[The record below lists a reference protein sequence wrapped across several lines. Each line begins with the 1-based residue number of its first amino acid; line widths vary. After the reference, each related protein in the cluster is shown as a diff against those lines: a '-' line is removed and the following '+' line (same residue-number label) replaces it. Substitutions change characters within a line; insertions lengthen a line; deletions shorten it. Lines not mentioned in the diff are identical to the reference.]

1 MKNNLFSTLVVNKN
15 FFKKSLFL
23 VLACCLSYSALGAT
37 IYSTDIVESPSG
49 ATIAGNKG
57 EFTSAPSWASECS
70 NCFKTTGSAGAITI
84 TFDEPLNLS
93 GYNNCQLIL
102 TWGAESNR
110 PVNVSVNEGAA
121 SEIDKVSSSAERST
135 VRNAKMDLAVNSISS
150 IKISGS
156 GGGQSYYFHI
166 EIISDGESSGGG
178 DTPGEDPQDEGEP
191 FVQSFSF
198 DNMVAGS
205 DVYDEDNLAIKAKI
219 KFGSD
224 RTNIKPTFKG
234 KNISDNWT
242 PVSADFE
249 ANETNTFTFQY
260 TKSGKVKNYEVT
272 ITEAPKEEPGEAK
285 YISSLFFEQ
294 IVLDEGVNYDIEGAL
309 TAHNYNFENINSLD
323 SLNDEKD
330 LRNEPYLGLKIKKSG
345 GYISGTLKGGSTVR
359 VKFGYV
365 AEVVNVSVN
374 NSSQALEPI
383 DNRLDNLEFTA
394 PEDVHIKI
402 STTSDKTVVLKQIAI
417 DEDIRDVTLP
427 ESPSSDPVAVSNV
440 LISKETLSLEV
451 GQSETITAT
460 IVPSDATNKKVTW
473 ESSDDAVATVSNGK
487 VTAVAE
493 GTATITVKTDDGGF
507 TATCEVTVTKK
518 ETPIDPPSGDIYA
531 HWRFSGSDAP
541 ANSTFED
548 GTNIRVE
555 FLSSDDS
562 KSFTVES
569 ADYVAGVPDDM
580 KSQGSKGLKNGGN
593 KLYLK
598 ASTTNG
604 EGFKAGDVITICGYN
619 PWKISSTSEHT
630 GDISAS
636 LATGASKTEY
646 NIGSVTL
653 AADSKDLFLMRAEGT
668 GTCICAL
675 KVTRGGETPPVD
687 DPVAVTGIK
696 IDNSK
701 LSVEEGS
708 TVQISASVLPS
719 NATNKNLSY
728 ESDDTSVATVDKN
741 GKVTGV
747 SEGTAN
753 ITVTTEDG
761 GFTGNCEITV
771 TKKSEDPDPELPD
784 VGLTAHVPDIY
795 DDPLGYKTPLSVF
808 NGYEYEVYYVTRDV
822 TGSNIAIDT
831 KPTDKTTGI
840 TTGEEKS
847 VKAKDN
853 WFEMKDCNGTGGDS
867 NAGAKDEFKE
877 NSLRSIKFRGGN
889 EMLFQVK
896 GFDQF
901 SFYGKDNN
909 KDASKGK
916 QFEVYIDDKKVSGD
930 PIDGYAIHRYDMSTK
945 EHVIKLVGI
954 GDGDSK
960 LTGFS
965 LRVAQ
970 EPRVKY
976 FDGNDTTQKVLQ
988 TSDIKP
994 IVYFAKYAQKGQ
1006 VKLEW
1011 SGATAEGITLETLAH
1026 TDLGDSIALSGQAN
1040 CPVGTYNYAVVTYF
1054 GGKETGR
1061 AKGKFSVISDIKATS
1076 DLIVNAYTG
1085 EEMEQ
1090 ITFKYYALSA
1100 DDVKVTW
1107 PNGKP
1112 DGIDGKGNNG
1122 IYTIGGTPTA
1132 AGEYP
1137 FSVTVTGSETV
1148 LEGKIK
1154 IQTIDIG
1161 SNAVLYLYKTNGAEE
1176 KDQIFS
1182 YLKTQNWNPI
1192 ARKTIDDLRDP
1203 DQYGKYQW
1211 IFISEDADSDN
1222 PEVLA
1227 LIKGG
1232 SSLPIFSVNGFTYTK
1247 DRLDWGEPDNGAL
1260 TEEALSLTVQRDD
1273 HPIFKKLGKKQGS
1286 KVQVLSN
1293 ENLGKKGLMPI
1304 RVKLPG
1310 THCLATAWTRDIND
1324 YNGNGEEQT
1333 IIHEIPAKMRGGQK
1347 YVCLPIATSSTANLT
1362 SDGKQLINAIINYLI
1377 DESVSPVFLP
1387 TLQINRFTLEGFE
1400 GVIDQANY
1408 TIEVEMTDEQF
1419 NELDSLRAAKPVITL
1434 ADPTYSH
1441 VVPSVDK
1448 EQDFRFSSFIPVVYT
1463 VTDYINRLPYAVS
1476 LRIKNTQGIDEVYT
1490 VGEWVNIFDVY
1501 GRKVATTNEDIHAMP
1516 LPNGMYIVVTE
1527 SGQTLKIMR

>member
-1 MKNNLFSTLVVNKN
+1 MKSIKN
-15 FFKKSLFL
+15 
-23 VLACCLSYSALGAT
+23 
-37 IYSTDIVESPSG
+37 
-49 ATIAGNKG
+49 
-57 EFTSAPSWASECS
+57 
-70 NCFKTTGSAGAITI
+70 
-84 TFDEPLNLS
+84 
-93 GYNNCQLIL
+93 LIL
-102 TWGAESNR
+102 T
-110 PVNVSVNEGAA
+110 VVTSVFAL
-121 SEIDKVSSSAERST
+121 SSAQAEDYIIDLSKFT
-135 VRNAKMDLAVNSISS
+135 VTDQTYEASFDEVKCKKFDLYVEVPSADAAGTVAWNCQNAKTDRFLYLVVGGSQDQSRPINMAAGYSDDIAFTSDDITEKDGKYYLAFATEDDYKAVGV
-150 IKISGS
+150 KYTLGE
-156 GGGQSYYFHI
+156 GGG
-166 EIISDGESSGGG
+166 
-178 DTPGEDPQDEGEP
+178 TPDPQDEGEP

-249 ANETNTFTFQY
+249 ANETNTFTFPY

-294 IVLDEGVNYDIEGAL
+294 IVLDEGVKYDIEGAL

-374 NSSQALEPI
+374 NSSQALEPL

-427 ESPSSDPVAVSNV
+427 ESLSSDPVAVSNV

-473 ESSDDAVATVSNGK
+473 ESSDESVATVSNGK

-493 GTATITVKTDDGGF
+493 GTATITVKTDDGSF
-507 TATCEVTVTKK
+507 TATCDVTVTKK
-518 ETPIDPPSGDIYA
+518 SEDPDPELPTGEIYA
-531 HWRFSGSDAP
+531 HWRFSGEEAP
-541 ANSTFED
+541 ANGTFED

-604 EGFKAGDVITICGYN
+604 KGFIAGDVITICGYN

-630 GDISAS
+630 GDISTS
-636 LATGASKTEY
+636 LATGKSKTEY

-653 AADSKDLFLMRAEGT
+653 TADTKDLFLMRAEGT
-668 GTCICAL
+668 GTYICAI
-675 KVTRGGETPPVD
+675 KVTRDGETPPVD
-687 DPVAVTGIK
+687 DPVAVTGVSLDK
-696 IDNSK
+696 ET
-701 LSVEEGS
+701 LELEEGKS
-708 TVQISASVLPS
+708 QTLTATVAPAD
-719 NATNKNLSY
+719 ATNKKVTWES
-728 ESDDTSVATVDKN
+728 SDDAVATVSN
-741 GKVTGV
+741 GKVTAV
-747 SEGTAN
+747 AEGTAT
-753 ITVTTEDG
+753 ITVKTDDG
-761 GFTGNCEITV
+761 DFTATCEVTV
-771 TKKSEDPDPELPD
+771 TKKSDEPDPELPD

-808 NGYEYEVYYVTRDV
+808 NGYEYEVYYVTRDA
-822 TGSNIAIDT
+822 TGSNISIDT
-831 KPTDKTTGI
+831 KPTDKSNGI

-909 KDASKGK
+909 KDGSKGK
-916 QFEVYIDDKKVSGD
+916 HFEVYIDDEKVSGD

-976 FDGNDTTQKVLQ
+976 FDGNDSTQKVLQ

-994 IVYFAKYAQKGQ
+994 VVYFAKYAQMGQ

-1011 SGATAEGITLETLAH
+1011 SGATAEGITLETLAQ

-1054 GGKETGR
+1054 GGKETAR

-1107 PNGKP
+1107 PNGQP
-1112 DGIDGKGNNG
+1112 DGISGKGNNG

-1324 YNGNGEEQT
+1324 YNGNGEQQT
-1333 IIHEIPAKMRGGQK
+1333 VLHEIPAKMRGGQK

-1419 NELDSLRAAKPVITL
+1419 NDLDSLRAAKPVITL

-1441 VVPSVDK
+1441 VEPATDK

-1463 VTDYINRLPYAVS
+1463 VTDYINQLPYAVS

>member
-1 MKNNLFSTLVVNKN
+1 MKSIKN
-15 FFKKSLFL
+15 
-23 VLACCLSYSALGAT
+23 
-37 IYSTDIVESPSG
+37 
-49 ATIAGNKG
+49 
-57 EFTSAPSWASECS
+57 
-70 NCFKTTGSAGAITI
+70 
-84 TFDEPLNLS
+84 
-93 GYNNCQLIL
+93 LIL
-102 TWGAESNR
+102 TVVTSVFALLSAQAEDYIIDLSKFTVTDQTYEASFDEVKCKKFDLYVEV
-110 PVNVSVNEGAA
+110 PSADAA
-121 SEIDKVSSSAERST
+121 GT
-135 VRNAKMDLAVNSISS
+135 VAWNCQNAKTDRFLYLVVGGSQDQSRPINMAAGYSDDIAFTSDDITEKDGKYYLAFATEDDYKAVGV
-150 IKISGS
+150 KYTLGE
-156 GGGQSYYFHI
+156 GGG
-166 EIISDGESSGGG
+166 
-178 DTPGEDPQDEGEP
+178 TPDPQDEGEP
-191 FVQSFSF
+191 VVTSISF

-249 ANETNTFTFQY
+249 ANETNTFTFPY

-272 ITEAPKEEPGEAK
+272 ITEAEKDPDPIDPPAEGEWLIKGTTQQDVSGPAAGSVETNLSKKDELKLDKKKYFGLILDNGYALQENDVFVINITTAADLGKCVLFADNEGNEVLYDEGIEYSKDEPSATGEKA
-285 YISSLFFEQ
+285 
-294 IVLDEGVNYDIEGAL
+294 IVLPAAVAGKTAIYLWREDGATQWNPTFSYIGIKRDGIEVVTVDVTGVKLDQSSISLEEGKSQTL
-309 TAHNYNFENINSLD
+309 TA
-323 SLNDEKD
+323 
-330 LRNEPYLGLKIKKSG
+330 
-345 GYISGTLKGGSTVR
+345 TV
-359 VKFGYV
+359 
-365 AEVVNVSVN
+365 
-374 NSSQALEPI
+374 
-383 DNRLDNLEFTA
+383 A
-394 PEDVHIKI
+394 P
-402 STTSDKTVVLKQIAI
+402 A
-417 DEDIRDVTLP
+417 
-427 ESPSSDPVAVSNV
+427 
-440 LISKETLSLEV
+440 
-451 GQSETITAT
+451 
-460 IVPSDATNKKVTW
+460 DATNKKVTW
-473 ESSDDAVATVSNGK
+473 ESSDESVATVSNGK

-493 GTATITVKTDDGGF
+493 GTATITVKTDDGSF
-507 TATCEVTVTKK
+507 TATCDVTVTKK
-518 ETPIDPPSGDIYA
+518 SEDPDPELPTGEIYA
-531 HWRFSGSDAP
+531 HWRFSGEEAP
-541 ANSTFED
+541 ANGTFED

-604 EGFKAGDVITICGYN
+604 KGFIAGDVITICGYN

-630 GDISAS
+630 GDISTS
-636 LATGASKTEY
+636 LATGKSKTDY

-653 AADSKDLFLMRAEGT
+653 TADTKDLFLMRAEGT
-668 GTCICAL
+668 GTCICAI
-675 KVTRGGETPPVD
+675 KVTRDGETPPVD
-687 DPVAVTGIK
+687 DPVAVTGVSLDK
-696 IDNSK
+696 ET
-701 LSVEEGS
+701 LELEEGKS
-708 TVQISASVLPS
+708 QTLTATVAPAD
-719 NATNKNLSY
+719 ATNKKVTWES
-728 ESDDTSVATVDKN
+728 SDDAVATVSN
-741 GKVTGV
+741 GKVTAV
-747 SEGTAN
+747 AEGTAT
-753 ITVTTEDG
+753 ITVKTDDG
-761 GFTGNCEITV
+761 DFTATCEVTV
-771 TKKSEDPDPELPD
+771 TKKSEEPDPELPD

-808 NGYEYEVYYVTRDV
+808 NGYEYEVYYVTRDA
-822 TGSNIAIDT
+822 TGSNISIDT
-831 KPTDKTTGI
+831 KPTDKSNGI

-909 KDASKGK
+909 KDGSKGK
-916 QFEVYIDDKKVSGD
+916 HFEVYIDEEKVSGD

-976 FDGNDTTQKVLQ
+976 FDGNDSTQKVLQ

-994 IVYFAKYAQKGQ
+994 VVYFAKYAQMGQ

-1011 SGATAEGITLETLAH
+1011 SGATAEGITLETLAQ

-1054 GGKETGR
+1054 GGKETAR

-1107 PNGKP
+1107 PNGQP
-1112 DGIDGKGNNG
+1112 DGISGKGNNG

-1324 YNGNGEEQT
+1324 YNGNGEQQT
-1333 IIHEIPAKMRGGQK
+1333 VLHEIPAKMRGGQK

-1441 VVPSVDK
+1441 VEPSVDK

-1463 VTDYINRLPYAVS
+1463 VTDYINQLPYAVS

>member
-1 MKNNLFSTLVVNKN
+1 MKSNLFSTLVVNKN
-15 FFKKSLFL
+15 FFKKSLFSL
-23 VLACCLSYSALGAT
+23 LCCFIAIPSFAEDVTFEITSYFDGSSVDPVEVTEPVDAVISTNASKSNAKDGKLGSDGHYFQIVLKSQTFSAASINGYINT
-37 IYSTDIVESPSG
+37 TSTEKNWGFQFSVDGGENWGDELLQANDGEKSHHDIPVEVEIP
-49 ATIAGNKG
+49 
-57 EFTSAPSWASECS
+57 
-70 NCFKTTGSAGAITI
+70 AGANGFRVVRKAGTSTLVQSITLTLGGDPVPSDPTPVVTDMTFTDQEGKAVIDANAGTI
-84 TFDEPLNLS
+84 TA
-93 GYNNCQLIL
+93 Q
-102 TWGAESNR
+102 
-110 PVNVSVNEGAA
+110 
-121 SEIDKVSSSAERST
+121 
-135 VRNAKMDLAVNSISS
+135 
-150 IKISGS
+150 IKN
-156 GGGQSYYFHI
+156 
-166 EIISDGESSGGG
+166 GG
-178 DTPGEDPQDEGEP
+178 DLTAITPQ
-191 FVQSFSF
+191 
-198 DNMVAGS
+198 
-205 DVYDEDNLAIKAKI
+205 
-219 KFGSD
+219 
-224 RTNIKPTFKG
+224 FKG
-234 KNISDNWT
+234 KNIKGWT
-242 PVSADFE
+242 PEGAQDFS
-249 ANETNTFTFQY
+249 NGPVDY
-260 TKSGKVKNYEVT
+260 SISGEGPVVNFSVT
-272 ITEAPKEEPGEAK
+272 ITEAPKEEPGETK

-294 IVLDEGVNYDIEGAL
+294 IVLDEGVKYDIEGAL

-402 STTSDKTVVLKQIAI
+402 STTSDKTVVLKQIAV

-460 IVPSDATNKKVTW
+460 IVPSDATNKNVTW
-473 ESSDDAVATVSNGK
+473 ESSDESVATVSNGK

-507 TATCEVTVTKK
+507 TATCDVTVTKK

-541 ANSTFED
+541 ANDSFED

-580 KSQGSKGLKNGGN
+580 KSLGSKGLKNGGN

-653 AADSKDLFLMRAEGT
+653 SADSKDLFLMRAEGT

-675 KVTRGGETPPVD
+675 KVTRGGEIPPVD
-687 DPVAVTGIK
+687 DPVAVTGVK

-747 SEGTAN
+747 SEGSAN

-771 TKKSEDPDPELPD
+771 TKKSEEPDPELPD

-808 NGYEYEVYYVTRDV
+808 NGYEYEVYYVTRDA
-822 TGSNIAIDT
+822 TGSNISIDT
-831 KPTDKTTGI
+831 KPTDKSNGI

-954 GDGDSK
+954 GDGDNK

-994 IVYFAKYAQKGQ
+994 VVYFAKYAQMGQ

-1011 SGATAEGITLETLAH
+1011 SGATAEGITLETLAQ

-1054 GGKETGR
+1054 GGKETAR

-1107 PNGKP
+1107 PNGQP
-1112 DGIDGKGNNG
+1112 DGISGKGNNG

-1148 LEGKIK
+1148 IEGKIK

-1176 KDQIFS
+1176 KDGLFT
-1182 YLKTQNWNPI
+1182 YLKKNWNPI

-1203 DQYGKYQW
+1203 EQYAKYQW

-1304 RVKLPG
+1304 RVTLSG

-1324 YNGNGEEQT
+1324 YNGNGEQQT
-1333 IIHEIPAKMRGGQK
+1333 VLHEIPAKMRGGEK
-1347 YVCLPIATSSTANLT
+1347 YICLPIAASSTDNL
-1362 SDGKQLINAIINYLI
+1362 SAEGKQLIDAIISYLL
-1377 DESVSPVFLP
+1377 DGSVSPVFLP
-1387 TLQINRFTLEGFE
+1387 TLQINRFTLGGVD

-1419 NELDSLRAAKPVITL
+1419 NDLDSLRAAKPVITL

-1441 VVPSVDK
+1441 VVPAADK

-1463 VTDYINRLPYAVS
+1463 VTDYINQLPYAVS

>member
-1 MKNNLFSTLVVNKN
+1 MNSFKTIVLTVITSVFALLSAQAEDYIIDLSKFTVTDQTYEASFDEVKCKKFDLYVEVPSADAAGTVAWNCQNAKTDRFLYLVVGGSQDQSRPINM
-15 FFKKSLFL
+15 
-23 VLACCLSYSALGAT
+23 AAGYSD
-37 IYSTDIVESPSG
+37 DI
-49 ATIAGNKG
+49 A
-57 EFTSAPSWASECS
+57 FTSDD
-70 NCFKTTGSAGAITI
+70 ITEK
-84 TFDEPLNLS
+84 D
-93 GYNNCQLIL
+93 GKYY
-102 TWGAESNR
+102 
-110 PVNVSVNEGAA
+110 
-121 SEIDKVSSSAERST
+121 
-135 VRNAKMDLAVNSISS
+135 LAFATADDYKAVGV
-150 IKISGS
+150 KYTLGE
-156 GGGQSYYFHI
+156 GGG
-166 EIISDGESSGGG
+166 
-178 DTPGEDPQDEGEP
+178 TPDPQDEGEP
-191 FVQSFSF
+191 VVKSISF
-198 DNMVAGS
+198 DNMVSGS

-272 ITEAPKEEPGEAK
+272 ITEAEKDPDPIDPPAD
-285 YISSLFFEQ
+285 
-294 IVLDEGVNYDIEGAL
+294 DEGEFTTRTITDNGAVS
-309 TAHNYNFENINSLD
+309 TWTF
-323 SLNDEKD
+323 KQ
-330 LRNEPYLGLKIKKSG
+330 R
-345 GYISGTLKGGSTVR
+345 GSAFS
-359 VKFGYV
+359 VKE
-365 AEVVNVSVN
+365 A
-374 NSSQALEPI
+374 EPI
-383 DNRLDNLEFTA
+383 IDNEMIFAPNGDGNIKFQTSSYLSCKGESTIGVPVPADGAGTIAITTSSSSDGRWFQLYINQEEGTEQQRLWSKQADEITDNKKGPQSFEFTSA
-394 PEDVHIKI
+394 DLTTYQGKTYLHFKDNNAEMKI
-402 STTSDKTVVLKQIAI
+402 ASFI
-417 DEDIRDVTLP
+417 VTLTSGAYDGSSTP
-427 ESPSSDPVAVSNV
+427 PSDPVAVNGVS
-440 LISKETLSLEV
+440 LDKETLELEE
-451 GQSETITAT
+451 GKSQTLTAT
-460 IVPSDATNKKVTW
+460 VAPVDATNKNVTW
-473 ESSDDAVATVSNGK
+473 ESSDESVATVSNGK

-507 TATCEVTVTKK
+507 TATCDVTVTKK
-518 ETPIDPPSGDIYA
+518 ETPVDPPSGDIYA
-531 HWRFSGSDAP
+531 HWRFSGEEAP
-541 ANSTFED
+541 ANDSFED

-580 KSQGSKGLKNGGN
+580 KSKGSKGLKNGGN

-653 AADSKDLFLMRAEGT
+653 SADSKDLFLMRAEGT

-675 KVTRGGETPPVD
+675 KVTRGGEVPPVD

-741 GKVTGV
+741 GRVTGV

-771 TKKSEDPDPELPD
+771 TKKPDDPDPELPD
-784 VGLTAHVPDIY
+784 VGLTAHIPEIY
-795 DDPLGYKTPLSVF
+795 EDPLGYKTPLSVYD
-808 NGYEYEVYYVTRDV
+808 GYEYEVYYVTRDV

-847 VKAKDN
+847 VKANDN

-867 NAGAKDEFKE
+867 NASAKDEFKE
-877 NSLRSIKFRGGN
+877 NSLRSIKFRGGD

-896 GFDQF
+896 GFNQF

-909 KDASKGK
+909 KDGSKGK
-916 QFEVYIDDKKVSGD
+916 HFEVYIDEEKVSGD

-976 FDGNDTTQKVLQ
+976 FDGNDSTQKVLQ

-994 IVYFAKYAQKGQ
+994 VVYFAKYAQMGQ

-1011 SGATAEGITLETLAH
+1011 NGATAEGITLETLKQ

-1054 GGKETGR
+1054 GGKETAR

-1132 AGEYP
+1132 AGEFP

-1333 IIHEIPAKMRGGQK
+1333 VLHEIPAKMRGGQK

-1387 TLQINRFTLEGFE
+1387 TLQINRFTLGGFE

-1441 VVPSVDK
+1441 VEPAADK